1 MTGTRKNTAVPVAL
15 LAALATVLTGFLVL
29 DRAFKL
35 DRRQDVSLAQAHL
48 WLRPLALAVESG
60 AGGPEKVAALAG
72 AFRRADPRIGGL
84 QVLTG
89 TNFLYHSDPRKLGAD
104 VDPEDAADKALYD
117 SGVEIRFL
125 LKSVRRKPYLLDLDR
140 EAGTL
145 ALSEPALQGR
155 RKSMGTLRIVY
166 GLEKVP
172 GAVDWRIWALFLAIF
187 LAFYF
192 LRKKLFRWRWPLA
205 AACLLLALAA
215 GSLLLLANE
224 SRNQAQAGA
233 AKLDHLARTAAV
245 LAREAPDLIP
255 VFAADLKG
263 GMFSDLL
270 GEWRTARFIPAGEA
284 EGPAIGATAIAD
296 RVALSSGGAIALE
309 ADAAARAGRR
319 QQSVRQLQVVLA
331 VFGLLAGL
339 LLFFIMAGHALRTL
353 RALNKF
359 RYSYIMV
366 FPAMV
371 GMITLVLLPFLYG
384 LSMAF
389 FRVPPSQSGKWV
401 FVGLQNFVNILTD
414 FHPLTPENF
423 YFILLVTLMWTAIN
437 VFLHVSI
444 GLTLAV
450 ILNKPGFPLKRVYR
464 VLLILPWA
472 MPSYITALI
481 WKGMFHK
488 QFGAINAFIKL
499 LGFEPISFFN
509 NFWTAFFA
517 NVATNTWLGFPFM
530 MVICLGALQSI
541 PADLYEAAQIDG
553 AGKWQQFRRITMPL
567 LKPAL
572 FPAII
577 LGTIWT
583 FNMFNVIYLVSNGEP
598 NRSTEILIT
607 QAYRFAFEKFNWG
620 YAAAYSILIFLI
632 LLAYGIYTNRITR
645 ATEGVFD

>member
-1 MTGTRKNTAVPVAL
+1 MPGTRKNAAVPIAL
-15 LAALATVLTGFLVL
+15 LAALCTVLAGFLVL

-35 DRRQDVSLAQAHL
+35 DRQQDISLAKAHL

-72 AFRRADPRIGGL
+72 AVRRADPRIGGL

-89 TNFLYHSDPRKLGAD
+89 TSFLYHSDPRKLGAD
-104 VDPEDAADKALYD
+104 VDPGDAADKALYD
-117 SGVEIRFL
+117 SGVEIRYL
-125 LKSVRRKPYLLDLDR
+125 LKSARRKPYLLFLDR
-140 EAGTL
+140 GAGLL
-145 ALSEPALQGR
+145 ALSEPALNGR
-155 RKSMGTLRIVY
+155 RKSMGTLRIGY
-166 GLEKVP
+166 GLEQVH
-172 GAVDWRIWALFLAIF
+172 GAMDGRIWALFLALF

-192 LRKKLFRWRWPLA
+192 MQKKLFKWRWPLA

-224 SRNQAQAGA
+224 GRNQAQASD
-233 AKLDHLARTAAV
+233 AKLGHLAKVGAV
-245 LAREAPDLIP
+245 LAREAPELLP
-255 VFAADLKG
+255 VFAADLRG
-263 GMFSDLL
+263 GLFSDML
-270 GEWRTARFIPAGEA
+270 GEWKTARFVPAGEGNGSA
-284 EGPAIGATAIAD
+284 VGVE
-296 RVALSSGGAIALE
+296 RVDLGGDGAIALE
-309 ADAAARAGRR
+309 ADAAARTERLR
-319 QQSVRQLQVVLA
+319 QSVRQLKVVLA

-371 GMITLVLLPFLYG
+371 GMIALVLLPFLYG

-389 FRVPPSQSGKWV
+389 FRVPPNQSGKWV
-401 FVGLQNFVNILTD
+401 FVGLQNFVKILSD

-423 YFILLVTLMWTAIN
+423 YFILLVTFMWTGIN

-553 AGKWQQFRRITMPL
+553 ASKWQQFKSITMPL

-632 LLAYGIYTNRITR
+632 LLAYGIYTNRITK

>member
-1 MTGTRKNTAVPVAL
+1 MAGTRKNAAVPIAL
-15 LAALATVLTGFLVL
+15 LAALCAVLAGFLVL

-35 DRRQDVSLAQAHL
+35 DRQQDVSLAQAHL

-60 AGGPEKVAALAG
+60 AGGAKSVAVLAG
-72 AFRRADPRIGGL
+72 AARRADPRIGGL

-104 VDPEDAADKALYD
+104 VDPQDAEDKGLYD
-117 SGVEIRFL
+117 DGVEIRFL
-125 LKSVRRKPYLLDLDR
+125 LKSVRRKPYLLDLDH

-145 ALSEPALQGR
+145 ALSEPALKGR
-155 RKSMGTLRIVY
+155 RKSMGTLRIGY
-166 GLEKVP
+166 GLEKVR
-172 GAVDWRIWALFLAIF
+172 GALDLRIAALFLALL

-192 LRKKLFRWRWPLA
+192 LQKKLFRWRWPFA

-215 GSLLLLANE
+215 GSLLLLGNE
-224 SRNQAQAGA
+224 QRNLQQ
-233 AKLDHLARTAAV
+233 
-245 LAREAPDLIP
+245 AREAKLAQMARVGVLLSREAPELLP

-263 GMFSDLL
+263 GLFSDML
-270 GEWRTARFIPAGEA
+270 GEWKTARLIPAGQRDGSA
-284 EGPAIGATAIAD
+284 VGATEVAE
-296 RVALSSGGAIALE
+296 RVVLGSGGAIVLE

-319 QQSVRQLQVVLA
+319 QQSVRQLKVVLA

-353 RALNKF
+353 RALNKY

-371 GMITLVLLPFLYG
+371 GMIALVLLPFLYG

-389 FRVPPSQSGKWV
+389 FRVPPSQGGKWV
-401 FVGLQNFVNILTD
+401 FIGLQNFVNILSD

-423 YFILLVTLMWTAIN
+423 YFILLVTLMWTVIN

-553 AGKWQQFRRITMPL
+553 AGRWQQFKSITVPL

>member
-1 MTGTRKNTAVPVAL
+1 MRKNAAVPIAL
-15 LAALATVLTGFLVL
+15 LAALCTVLAGFLVL

-35 DRRQDVSLAQAHL
+35 DRQLEVSRTRAHL

-60 AGGPEKVAALAG
+60 AGGPEQIAALAG
-72 AFRRADPRIGGL
+72 AVRRADPRIGEL

-89 TNFLYHSDPRKLGAD
+89 TSFLYHSDPLKLGAG
-104 VDPEDAADKALYD
+104 VDPGDVADKSLYD
-117 SGVEIRFL
+117 SGVEIRYL
-125 LKSVRRKPYLLDLDR
+125 LKSARRKPYLLDLDHK
-140 EAGTL
+140 AGTL
-145 ALSEPALQGR
+145 ALSEPALKGR
-155 RKSMGTLRIVY
+155 RKSMGTLRIGY
-166 GLEKVP
+166 GLEKVR
-172 GAVDWRIWALFLAIF
+172 GAMDGRIWVLFLALF

-192 LRKKLFRWRWPLA
+192 MKGKFFKWRWPLA
-205 AACLLLALAA
+205 AAFLLIALAA

-224 SRNQAQAGA
+224 GRNQAQAGA
-233 AKLDHLARTAAV
+233 AKRAHLAEVGAV
-245 LAREAPDLIP
+245 LAREAPELLP

-263 GMFSDLL
+263 GSFSDMLS
-270 GEWRTARFIPAGEA
+270 EWKTARFVPAGEMEDSA
-284 EGPAIGATAIAD
+284 SGGERVTMPGGDAIA
-296 RVALSSGGAIALE
+296 VE
-309 ADAAARAGRR
+309 ADTAAQAERR
-319 QQSVRQLQVVLA
+319 RQSVRQLKVVLA

-339 LLFFIMAGHALRTL
+339 LLFFIMAGYALRAL
-353 RALNKF
+353 RALNKH

-371 GMITLVLLPFLYG
+371 GMIALVLLPFLYG

-401 FVGLQNFVNILTD
+401 FVGLQNFVKILTD

-423 YFILLVTLMWTAIN
+423 YFILLVTLMWTLIN

-444 GLTLAV
+444 GLTLAI

-541 PADLYEAAQIDG
+541 PTDLYEAAQIDG
-553 AGKWQQFRRITMPL
+553 AGKWQQFKSITMPL

-632 LLAYGIYTNRITR
+632 LLTYGIYTNRITK

>member
-1 MTGTRKNTAVPVAL
+1 MTGIRKNAAVPIAL
-15 LAALATVLTGFLVL
+15 LAALCAVLAGFLVL

-35 DRRQDVSLAQAHL
+35 DRQLEVSQARAHL

-60 AGGPEKVAALAG
+60 AGGPEKIAALAG
-72 AFRRADPRIGGL
+72 AVRRADPRIGEL
-84 QVLTG
+84 QVLAG
-89 TNFLYHSDPRKLGAD
+89 TSFLYHSDPRKLGAD
-104 VDPEDAADKALYD
+104 VDPGDVADKSLYD
-117 SGVEIRFL
+117 SGVEIRYL
-125 LKSVRRKPYLLDLDR
+125 LKSARRKPYLLDLDR
-140 EAGTL
+140 KAGTL
-145 ALSEPALQGR
+145 ALSEPALKGS
-155 RKSMGTLRIVY
+155 RKSMGTLRIGY
-166 GLEKVP
+166 GLEKVR
-172 GAVDWRIWALFLAIF
+172 GAMDVRIWMLFLALF

-192 LRKKLFRWRWPLA
+192 MQGKFFKWRWPLA
-205 AACLLLALAA
+205 AAFLLIALAA

-224 SRNQAQAGA
+224 GRNQAQAGA
-233 AKLDHLARTAAV
+233 AKRTHLAAVGSV
-245 LAREAPDLIP
+245 LAREAPELLP

-263 GMFSDLL
+263 GPFSDILR
-270 GEWRTARFIPAGEA
+270 EWKTARFVRAGEMEDSA
-284 EGPAIGATAIAD
+284 SGVE
-296 RVALSSGGAIALE
+296 RVTLAGGDAIALE
-309 ADAAARAGRR
+309 SDPAAQAGRR
-319 QQSVRQLQVVLA
+319 RQNLGQLKVVLA

-353 RALNKF
+353 RALNKY
-359 RYSYIMV
+359 RYSYIMI

-371 GMITLVLLPFLYG
+371 GMIALVLLPFLYG

-389 FRVPPSQSGKWV
+389 FRVPPSQGGNWV
-401 FVGLQNFVNILTD
+401 FIGLQNFVKILSD

-423 YFILLVTLMWTAIN
+423 YFILLVTLMWTMIN

-444 GLTLAV
+444 GLTLAI

-509 NFWTAFFA
+509 SFWTAFFA

-553 AGKWQQFRRITMPL
+553 AGKWQQFKSITMPL

-607 QAYRFAFEKFNWG
+607 QAYRWAFEKFNWG

-632 LLAYGIYTNRITR
+632 LLTYGIYTNRITK

>member
-1 MTGTRKNTAVPVAL
+1 MTGTRKTAAVPIAL
-15 LAALATVLTGFLVL
+15 LAALATVLAGFLVL
-29 DRAFKL
+29 GRAFRL
-35 DRRQDVSLAQAHL
+35 ERQQDVSLAQAHL
-48 WLRPLALAVESG
+48 WLRPLALVVESG

-72 AFRRADPRIGGL
+72 AVRRADPRIGGV

-89 TNFLYHSDPRKLGAD
+89 TSFLYHSDPRKLGAD

-117 SGVEIRFL
+117 SGVEIRYL
-125 LKSVRRKPYLLDLDR
+125 LKSVRRKPYLLELDR
-140 EAGTL
+140 KDGTL
-145 ALSEPALQGR
+145 ALSEPALKGR

-192 LRKKLFRWRWPLA
+192 LQKKLFRWRWPLA

-224 SRNQAQAGA
+224 GRNQAQAGA
-233 AKLDHLARTAAV
+233 TKLGHLADAAAV
-245 LAREAPDLIP
+245 LARTAPELIP
-255 VFAADLKG
+255 VFVADLKG
-263 GMFSDLL
+263 GLFGDML
-270 GEWRTARFIPAGEA
+270 GEWQAARFVPAGAA
-284 EGPAIGATAIAD
+284 ESPAAGVE
-296 RVALSSGGAIALE
+296 RVALGSGGAILLE
-309 ADAAARAGRR
+309 ADAGTRTGRR
-319 QQSVRQLQVVLA
+319 QQSVRQLKVVLA

-339 LLFFIMAGHALRTL
+339 LLFFIMAGYALRTL

-359 RYSYIMV
+359 RYSYVMV

-371 GMITLVLLPFLYG
+371 GMIALVLLPFLYG

-389 FRVPPSQSGKWV
+389 FRVPPSQGGNWV
-401 FVGLQNFVNILTD
+401 FVGLQNFVKILTD

-450 ILNKPGFPLKRVYR
+450 ILNKPDFPLKRIYR

-553 AGKWQQFRRITMPL
+553 AGKWQQFRSITMPL